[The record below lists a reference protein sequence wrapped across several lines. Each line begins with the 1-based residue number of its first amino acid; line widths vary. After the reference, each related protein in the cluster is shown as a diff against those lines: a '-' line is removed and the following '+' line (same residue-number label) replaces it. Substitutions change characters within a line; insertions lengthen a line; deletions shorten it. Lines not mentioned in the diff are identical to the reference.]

1 MAKQFLDLQGLQ
13 YFWGKIKE
21 RLNTKVDQ
29 IEGYGLSQNDFTNDY
44 KSLLDGLEE
53 LDGIAVESEIT
64 ADGNNP
70 VKSSA
75 IYAALDLKVN
85 KVDFA
90 SFQETNTQALAGK
103 VAVTDFNNFKEANT
117 QALAGK
123 VDNSTFEAHELANTQ
138 ALAGKVAVADFEA
151 YEQAQ
156 ATALAGKVDNATF
169 EAFQGT
175 NNTALAGK
183 VAVAD
188 FNTYKGE
195 VNTALAG
202 KVDNATLEAHE
213 QAQTTALAGKVDNA
227 TFEAHEQA
235 QTTALAG
242 KVAVGDFNTYK
253 GEVNTALAGKVDNST
268 LEAHEQAQTTALA
281 GKVDNTAFASF
292 QEENTAALAGKVDDT
307 EFASFQEAN
316 TAALN
321 NKVETS
327 AVGAANGVAQLD
339 ANGMVPASQLPSYVD
354 DVVEGTYETF
364 PATGETGKIY
374 VDTETNK
381 TYRWSG
387 SQYTVISETI
397 ALGETASTAFAG
409 DKGKIAYDFAVAGD
423 AKTVGGFTV
432 GCAVPADAVFT
443 DTTYEAIENSA
454 IDTMMAD

>member
-123 VDNSTFEAHELANTQ
+123 VDNATFEAHELANTQ
-138 ALAGKVAVADFEA
+138 ALAGKVDNDTFAAH
-151 YEQAQ
+151 EQAQ

-169 EAFQGT
+169 
-175 NNTALAGK
+175 
-183 VAVAD
+183 
-188 FNTYKGE
+188 
-195 VNTALAG
+195 
-202 KVDNATLEAHE
+202 
-213 QAQTTALAGKVDNA
+213 
-227 TFEAHEQA
+227 
-235 QTTALAG
+235 
-242 KVAVGDFNTYK
+242 
-253 GEVNTALAGKVDNST
+253 
-268 LEAHEQAQTTALA
+268 
-281 GKVDNTAFASF
+281 ASF
-292 QEENTAALAGKVDDT
+292 QEENTVALAGKVDDT

-321 NKVETS
+321 KKVETS

-354 DVVEGTYETF
+354 DVVEGTLASF
-364 PATGETGKIY
+364 PAAGETGKIY
-374 VDTETNK
+374 VDTDTNK

-387 SQYTVISETI
+387 SQYTVISDTI

>member
-156 ATALAGKVDNATF
+156 A
-169 EAFQGT
+169 
-175 NNTALAGK
+175 
-183 VAVAD
+183 
-188 FNTYKGE
+188 
-195 VNTALAG
+195 
-202 KVDNATLEAHE
+202 
-213 QAQTTALAGKVDNA
+213 TALAGKVDNA